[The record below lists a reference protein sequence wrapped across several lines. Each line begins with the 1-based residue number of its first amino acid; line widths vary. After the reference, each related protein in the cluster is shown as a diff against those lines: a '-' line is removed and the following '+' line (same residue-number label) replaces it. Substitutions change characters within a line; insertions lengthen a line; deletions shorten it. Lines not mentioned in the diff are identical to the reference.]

1 MSLEQLI
8 HSSHNPDILC
18 TNKSTQEQNE
28 KNKNSSTINI
38 LGCNIRSIDQKNGL
52 NYNFIQNKLN
62 QEAHDIIL
70 LNEIWTHDTFTPS
83 NPHYQTFQC
92 NPSQS
97 KSKGVMIILRK
108 NFNPIPFEESSWT
121 STYMSIRLIPE

>member
-70 LNEIWTHDTFTPS
+70 LNEI
-83 NPHYQTFQC
+83 
-92 NPSQS
+92 
-97 KSKGVMIILRK
+97 
-108 NFNPIPFEESSWT
+108 
-121 STYMSIRLIPE
+121 